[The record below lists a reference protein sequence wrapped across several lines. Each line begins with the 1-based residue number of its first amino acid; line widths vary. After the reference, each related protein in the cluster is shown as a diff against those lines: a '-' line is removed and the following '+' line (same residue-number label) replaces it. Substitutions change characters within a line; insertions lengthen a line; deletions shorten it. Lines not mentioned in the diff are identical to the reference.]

1 MYVIGHYDVPT
12 NGDLVLLGF
21 GAEHTKRFMHFV
33 SSQKAMALV
42 CVEGDEVKRSSS
54 IK

>member
-1 MYVIGHYDVPT
+1 MYVIGHYDVAT

-21 GAEHTKRFMHFV
+21 GAEHTKRFMHFG